1 MSSSR
6 LSLNPDDL
14 AVESFRTSSTDG
26 EASVASEVILTVL
39 PYTGGVSCGG
49 TCRTCGGTDC
59 YAFADPNNN

>member
-1 MSSSR
+1 MRSTR
-6 LSLNPDDL
+6 LTLNLDDL
-14 AVESFRTSSTDG
+14 NVDSFGTAAPGDG
-26 EASVASEVILTVL
+26 ASAQDVILTVL